1 MTQDVI
7 ITPASGKIE
16 FKNNAVV
23 AATIVLDAAN
33 GRLNVPDTN
42 TFHFLNTTGTAPFIV
57 DSTTKVANLNSDLL
71 DGLSSGSFLRSNAS
85 DSYTSGTLTIAD
97 AAIVEF
103 NMADGTAPF
112 TVASTTKV
120 SNLNADLL
128 DGLSSTSFASSTASP
143 ALTLSGDATGTAT
156 FTNLGNATL
165 SVVVSNDSHTHDTR
179 YFTESEVSIAMARAL
194 GWVNGY
200 GNAVDAS
207 VYYDFAEQAVVI
219 DKLTTVDDSI
229 GAVHKAVS
237 VIAGEVVRYTLL
249 LKADASH
256 TSGLYIRLYGH
267 TGDLPDG
274 KTHVSNDASASS
286 SFVQEDDFQASAW
299 VEDSAVGTGWITYEY
314 EYTVPDTG
322 YVSLVILNWTGT
334 GADGKIW
341 VKQPDIVIIKSA
353 SSANSDELQGFTWT
367 ETGKNVLGDEIQV
380 GAATTYFYEDVA
392 GRISTS
398 ADFYVRADSANTYL
412 YSENTYLGG
421 ESGDSILV
429 RGNTISGTGWSI
441 TGAGAAVFDSVS
453 EGGTA
458 LSAKYLGIS
467 SKAADSDKLDALN
480 STDFV
485 RYIADPDAAAS
496 NLLASGAWITDWLS
510 EENVDHVWHD
520 DTNNQW
526 NFNSDTTFKAQGNS
540 IINGGSYKV
549 GNVQFI
555 DGSRNISANEIAGTF
570 GEFTKSGVAGTPNLS
585 LVNSGSALYNHS
597 LEAYAANLTADESNI
612 LLIGVEGSEKNAGY
626 IGYLYSADGSDDN
639 KVTIGHFSSNHLFTI
654 NGVGKVDSVGDF
666 VITKSQPKIEL
677 SNTTEDYA
685 VIEFNDSQ
693 DIAGQAFQIRYNS
706 GSGNAMLMGHAADSY
721 LGFEFQSG
729 GVFAAT
735 GGTFGS
741 VSITGDSTITSARLT
756 ITDDTDALRVRST
769 STGVG
774 VNINFSDQVPT
785 PSQQGNITYFHQDTL
800 SYGSGNA
807 FVISGTEASMTILA
821 DGKLMFKEG
830 LYVKPATGTGAGT
843 LLISSS
849 GNLTNIG
856 TISSGAITSS
866 GDVNLSG
873 DVKKYAAPVYR
884 SDATS
889 TINNSAFTT
898 LFTVNGDN
906 LGSAIRLNLTGTTTS
921 VVVNVVADIQVGHFQ
936 DILITSRSGFYTIV
950 TLKITSDNNEDFAV
964 EAKTN
969 SANALTCRIEVF
981 PQSNESI
988 TFTNSH
994 SFTGASHEHTCSH
1007 GVSTSGS
1014 GGNSGDIRTSGVLTT
1029 SGLEV
1034 SGTMTGSLDFNNNAL
1049 TNLNNLTFN
1058 DPGPDEG
1065 IQWNG
1070 GNGWKIYESPDDLT
1084 TNDAGNLQFVTDTTL
1099 RFTIVSDG
1107 RLNIRGPMVSYV
1119 DTGAD
1124 ILSWTGGGIRR
1135 MTDQGGVSIGADS
1148 SVMLHAG
1155 DNRASWADFF
1165 SIAATTTAETL
1176 YCTADGV
1183 VQVVT
1188 NMQGG
1193 AGSQYTSTFGNDGSL
1208 SVPGTITSG
1217 GQELISGNVTGQ
1229 LFANVI
1235 SVNEIYAG
1243 MIAANAIIAD
1253 KIAANAI
1260 TADKLE
1266 ISSSASVAD
1275 SIFFDGPNKRIDI
1288 KDASD
1293 VLRVRIGQL

>member
-57 DSTTKVANLNSDLL
+57 DSTTIVANLNSELL

-97 AAIVEF
+97 EAIVEF

-286 SFVQEDDFQASAW
+286 SFVQEDGFQASAW

-314 EYTVPDTG
+314 EYTVPETG

-380 GAATTYFYEDVA
+380 GAATTYFYEDVE

-398 ADFYVRADSANTYL
+398 ADFYVRADSSNTYL
-412 YSENTYLGG
+412 YSANTYLGAT
-421 ESGDSILV
+421 SGDSILV
-429 RGNTISGTGWSI
+429 RGNTISGTSWSI

-496 NLLASGAWITDWLS
+496 NLLASDAWITDWLS
-510 EENVDHVWHD
+510 EENIDHVWHD
-520 DTNNQW
+520 DTANQW

-555 DGSRNISANEIAGTF
+555 DGSRNISANEIVGTF
-570 GEFTKSGVAGTPNLS
+570 GEFTN
-585 LVNSGSALYNHS
+585 
-597 LEAYAANLTADESNI
+597 
-612 LLIGVEGSEKNAGY
+612 
-626 IGYLYSADGSDDN
+626 
-639 KVTIGHFSSNHLFTI
+639 
-654 NGVGKVDSVGDF
+654 
-666 VITKSQPKIEL
+666 
-677 SNTTEDYA
+677 
-685 VIEFNDSQ
+685 
-693 DIAGQAFQIRYNS
+693 
-706 GSGNAMLMGHAADSY
+706 
-721 LGFEFQSG
+721 
-729 GVFAAT
+729 
-735 GGTFGS
+735 
-741 VSITGDSTITSARLT
+741 
-756 ITDDTDALRVRST
+756 DTDALTLRST
-769 STGVG
+769 TTGAG
-774 VNINFSDQVPT
+774 VNINFSDQDT
-785 PSQQGNITYFHQDTL
+785 ALQQGNITYFHTDTS
-800 SYGSGNA
+800 SYDSGNA

-921 VVVNVVADIQVGHFQ
+921 VVVNVVADIQVGHSQ

-1014 GGNSGDIRTSGVLTT
+1014 GGNSGDIRTSGIITATGGT
-1029 SGLEV
+1029 STDWNTAYTYSQVGHLPLAG
-1034 SGTMTGSLDFNNNAL
+1034 GTMTGTLDFNNNAL

-1065 IQWNG
+1065 IQWNQ

-1119 DTGAD
+1119 ATGAD
-1124 ILSWTGGGIRR
+1124 ILSWTGGGIRK

-1155 DNRASWADFF
+1155 DSRASWATFF
-1165 SIAATTTAETL
+1165 SIAATTTTETL
-1176 YCTADGV
+1176 YCTADGA

-1193 AGSQYTSTFGNDGSL
+1193 AGSQYTSTFGTDGSL

-1217 GQELISGNVTGQ
+1217 GQELVSGNVTGT
-1229 LFANVI
+1229 LFADVI
-1235 SVNEIYAG
+1235 SANEIFAD
-1243 MIAANAIIAD
+1243 MIAANAITAQ
-1253 KIAANAI
+1253 KITANAI

-1275 SIFFDGPNKRIDI
+1275 SIFFDGTNKRIDI

>member
-42 TFHFLNTTGTAPFIV
+42 TFHFLNATGTAPFIV

-85 DSYTSGTLTIAD
+85 DTYTSGTLTIANE
-97 AAIVEF
+97 AIVEF

-128 DGLSSTSFASSTASP
+128 DGLSSGSFASSTASP

-165 SVVVSNDSHTHDTR
+165 SVVVTNDSHTHDTR
-179 YFTESEVSIAMARAL
+179 YFTESEVSIAMARSL

-200 GNAVDAS
+200 GNTVDAS

-229 GAVHKAVS
+229 GAVHKAVR

-256 TSGLYIRLYGH
+256 TSGLYIRLYGY

-274 KTHVSNDASASS
+274 KTHVSNNASSSS
-286 SFVQEDDFQASAW
+286 SFVEEDDFQDTAW
-299 VEDSAVGTGWITYEY
+299 VSNSAVGTGWITYEY
-314 EYTVPDTG
+314 EYTVPTTG

-380 GAATTYFYEDVA
+380 GTATTYFYEDAA

-412 YSENTYLGG
+412 YSANTYLGAT
-421 ESGDSILV
+421 SGDSILL
-429 RGNTISGTGWSI
+429 RGNTISGTSWSI

-485 RYIADPDAAAS
+485 RYIATPAASAS
-496 NLLASGAWITDWLS
+496 NLLASGAWITSWS
-510 EENVDHVWHD
+510 TAGNIDHVWHD
-520 DTNNQW
+520 DTSNQW
-526 NFNSDTTFKAQGNS
+526 NFNSDTTLYAQGNS

-555 DGSRNISANEIAGTF
+555 DGSRNISANEIVGTF
-570 GEFTKSGVAGTPNLS
+570 GEFTN
-585 LVNSGSALYNHS
+585 
-597 LEAYAANLTADESNI
+597 
-612 LLIGVEGSEKNAGY
+612 
-626 IGYLYSADGSDDN
+626 
-639 KVTIGHFSSNHLFTI
+639 
-654 NGVGKVDSVGDF
+654 
-666 VITKSQPKIEL
+666 
-677 SNTTEDYA
+677 
-685 VIEFNDSQ
+685 
-693 DIAGQAFQIRYNS
+693 
-706 GSGNAMLMGHAADSY
+706 
-721 LGFEFQSG
+721 
-729 GVFAAT
+729 
-735 GGTFGS
+735 
-741 VSITGDSTITSARLT
+741 
-756 ITDDTDALRVRST
+756 DTDALRVRST
-769 STGVG
+769 TTGVG

-821 DGKLMFKEG
+821 DGKLMFNEG
-830 LYVKPATGTGAGT
+830 IYSKPASGTGAGT
-843 LLISSS
+843 QVIDSSR
-849 GNLTNIG
+849 NLTNIG
-856 TISSGAITSS
+856 TISVGQTSNSLGASFEALGTDAKVQVHYLSNSRGGIAAFSTQRIALYTTSS
-866 GDVNLSG
+866 FDDIVFGYST
-873 DVKKYAAPVYR
+873 
-884 SDATS
+884 DA
-889 TINNSAFTT
+889 
-898 LFTVNGDN
+898 
-906 LGSAIRLNLTGTTTS
+906 
-921 VVVNVVADIQVGHFQ
+921 
-936 DILITSRSGFYTIV
+936 
-950 TLKITSDNNEDFAV
+950 
-964 EAKTN
+964 
-969 SANALTCRIEVF
+969 
-981 PQSNESI
+981 
-988 TFTNSH
+988 
-994 SFTGASHEHTCSH
+994 TGASFVQKMKLDNGTGELTVS
-1007 GVSTSGS
+1007 GVVTAS
-1014 GGNSGDIRTSGVLTT
+1014 GGNSGNWNTAYTVANAALPKAG
-1029 SGLEV
+1029 
-1034 SGTMTGSLDFNNNAL
+1034 GTMTGTLDFNNNAL

-1065 IQWNG
+1065 IQWLG

-1084 TNDAGNLQFVTDTTL
+1084 TNTGGNLQFVTGTTL

-1119 DTGAD
+1119 ATGID
-1124 ILSWTGGGIRR
+1124 ILSWTGGGIRK

-1155 DNRASWADFF
+1155 DSRASWATFF
-1165 SIAATTTAETL
+1165 GIGATTTTETL
-1176 YCTADGV
+1176 YCTADGA

-1188 NMQGG
+1188 NMQAG

-1217 GQELISGNVTGQ
+1217 GQELVSGNVTGT
-1229 LFANVI
+1229 LFADVI
-1235 SVNEIYAG
+1235 SANEIYAD
-1243 MIAANAIIAD
+1243 MIAANAITAQ
-1253 KIAANAI
+1253 KITANAI

-1275 SIFFDGPNKRIDI
+1275 SIFFDGTNKRIDI
-1288 KDASD
+1288 KDASN